1 MPASVAV
8 RVLGE
13 GPAVMLVHGAVGPGP
28 TWKAQEALAERWRL
42 VLITRRGFR
51 PSPAAERQ
59 DFAADARDLE
69 KLLTREPAHCV
80 GFDYGAVG
88 MLVAAGDA
96 PELFRSLT
104 LIEPPLLAGA
114 PAGDD
119 AGIAAGDDA
128 DIPTGNDVGV
138 PTGHGAGED
147 HPRPASE
154 AEPDLAAVAA
164 AGVPTLVLSGDHD
177 PALETAC
184 DTLAERL
191 AAQRDRLPGAGQ
203 AVQRTPEFNRRLER
217 FLFGAE
223 IARL

>member
-28 TWKAQEALAERWRL
+28 TWKAQEVLTERWRL
-42 VLITRRGFR
+42 VLVTRRGFR
-51 PSPAAERQ
+51 PSPAADRQ

-80 GFDYGAVG
+80 GCDYGAVG
-88 MLVAAGDA
+88 MLLAAGHA

-114 PAGDD
+114 PAAEGP
-119 AGIAAGDDA
+119 AAA
-128 DIPTGNDVGV
+128 QV
-138 PTGHGAGED
+138 
-147 HPRPASE
+147 RPASE
-154 AEPDLAAVAA
+154 AEPDLAAVAT
-164 AGVPTLVLSGDHD
+164 AGVPSLVLSGGHD
-177 PALETAC
+177 AALEAAY
-184 DTLAERL
+184 DSVAERL
-191 AAQRDRLPGAGQ
+191 GAQRDRLPGLAH
-203 AVQRTPEFNRRLER
+203 AVQRAPEFNRRLER

-223 IARL
+223 THRP